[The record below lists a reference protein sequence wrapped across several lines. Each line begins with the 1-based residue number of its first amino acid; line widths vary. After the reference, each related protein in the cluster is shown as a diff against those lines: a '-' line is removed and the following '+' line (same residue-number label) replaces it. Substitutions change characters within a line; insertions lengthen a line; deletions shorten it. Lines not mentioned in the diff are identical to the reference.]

1 MCLLVCLR
9 SCTCGCVG
17 RACVFIYFI
26 FARGLVCTL
35 GRYCVCAWDCICVP
49 VSMIL
54 FIFHISARE
63 GKLQRLKQPRVA
75 AVLSLPISPCRLL
88 SGTARRTGLASRN
101 CFLNIPRF
109 HPTNANIRH
118 RDFLHGVS
126 GSLKDFRCVVTRR
139 FRSDVSSQDASGI
152 FFSYSFW
159 FFNVFTATFLPSFFF
174 SNFPSPYSYL
184 LIASFLPPRFSSI
197 FPVLIPSFLLSLLI
211 TQYPP
216 SHLSVPP
223 LTLSPLP
230 PFSSLP
236 SFFLLFN
243 LRDAVP
249 AAYSITR
256 LLSVPMATAASLLPP
271 LFLILPSLPTPYRL
285 LVSSWPFLLF
295 NILLHILYLPLHLP
309 SFSLLHPPHFFIYP
323 PATFVI
329 SCMSSLL

>member
-75 AVLSLPISPCRLL
+75 AVMSLPISPCRLL

-174 SNFPSPYSYL
+174 YPTFH
-184 LIASFLPPRFSSI
+184 LPTRI
-197 FPVLIPSFLLSLLI
+197 
-211 TQYPP
+211 
-216 SHLSVPP
+216 
-223 LTLSPLP
+223 
-230 PFSSLP
+230 FSSLP
-236 SFFLLFN
+236 SFLL
-243 LRDAVP
+243 
-249 AAYSITR
+249 
-256 LLSVPMATAASLLPP
+256 ASLPSFPFSFRLSFYLFSLPNILPP
-271 LFLILPSLPTPYRL
+271 TSPSRH
-285 LVSSWPFLLF
+285 WPFLLF
-295 NILLHILYLPLHLP
+295 PPSPPFLPSSSFSTWETLYLLLTQLHACCRFPWRRLLP
-309 SFSLLHPPHFFIYP
+309 SSLP
-323 PATFVI
+323 
-329 SCMSSLL
+329 SSLSTPPCPPPIVS

>member
-1 MCLLVCLR
+1 MCLLVCLC

-75 AVLSLPISPCRLL
+75 AVLSLPISPCRLF

-159 FFNVFTATFLPSFFF
+159 FFNVFTATFLPFFIQLF
-174 SNFPSPYSYL
+174 ISLLVSSHRFLPSSSLLFHLSRSHSVFPSISSHYPIS
-184 LIASFLPPRFSSI
+184 SLPPLRPAIDPFSSS
-197 FPVLIPSFLLSLLI
+197 PLLLPSFLLPPFQPERRCTCCLLNY
-211 TQYPP
+211 TLVVGSHGDGCFPP
-216 SHLSVPP
+216 P
-223 LTLSPLP
+223 SPLP
-230 PFSSLP
+230 YPPLPAHPLSSL
-236 SFFLLFN
+236 SFFLTF
-243 LRDAVP
+243 
-249 AAYSITR
+249 
-256 LLSVPMATAASLLPP
+256 PP
-271 LFLILPSLPTPYRL
+271 L
-285 LVSSWPFLLF
+285 
-295 NILLHILYLPLHLP
+295 
-309 SFSLLHPPHFFIYP
+309 
-323 PATFVI
+323 
-329 SCMSSLL
+329 

>member
-1 MCLLVCLR
+1 MSSQGDFVQMCRHKMLR
-9 SCTCGCVG
+9 V
-17 RACVFIYFI
+17 YF
-26 FARGLVCTL
+26 
-35 GRYCVCAWDCICVP
+35 
-49 VSMIL
+49 SHIL
-54 FIFHISARE
+54 S
-63 GKLQRLKQPRVA
+63 
-75 AVLSLPISPCRLL
+75 
-88 SGTARRTGLASRN
+88 
-101 CFLNIPRF
+101 
-109 HPTNANIRH
+109 
-118 RDFLHGVS
+118 DFLMY
-126 GSLKDFRCVVTRR
+126 LL
-139 FRSDVSSQDASGI
+139 QP
-152 FFSYSFW
+152 FFL
-159 FFNVFTATFLPSFFF
+159 FL

-285 LVSSWPFLLF
+285 LVSS
-295 NILLHILYLPLHLP
+295 
-309 SFSLLHPPHFFIYP
+309 
-323 PATFVI
+323 
-329 SCMSSLL
+329 